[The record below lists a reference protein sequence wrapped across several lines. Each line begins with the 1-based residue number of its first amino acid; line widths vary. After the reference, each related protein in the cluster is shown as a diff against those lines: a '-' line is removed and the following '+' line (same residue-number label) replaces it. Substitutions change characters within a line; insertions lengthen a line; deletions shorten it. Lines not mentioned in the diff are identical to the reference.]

1 MRMRAFV
8 PSCYNNPQAAYSF
21 SKVLWFCQLYP
32 RESSLLGMEKE
43 NIPPTKKAKV
53 SLSLKKSRKPRF
65 QPVSEDKLKGMTVPY
80 VPKNTEQSSKWAM
93 TNFREW
99 FDSYNERNAE
109 NTCPEEVLSPSCR
122 SDVLC
127 KWLCVFV
134 TETRSKFG
142 KPYPPKTIM
151 SLLAGIL
158 RHMRHSNPDY
168 PNFLSKESTSFV
180 SFQVTL
186 DNLFKILRS
195 DGVGAHSGQTEGISS
210 EEENTLWLS
219 GVMNSVSPKGLLRC
233 KFFYVGKSFCLRGG
247 EEHRCLTL
255 SQFTRLHK
263 PDRYVYS
270 EKSSKNRQGGLYQAK
285 MDHKT
290 VTVYLLDLYIS
301 KFPKGAVDNDLFY
314 CKPMASAP
322 LDASCPWYFNVPIG
336 KNTLSKMVADMCA
349 EAGLSGKKT
358 NHSLRVSG
366 TSCLFEAGVPE
377 KLIQQRTG
385 HRTLESLRMYER
397 VTDKQQLAVSKV
409 LTGEKNTYEDAER
422 DIENSVFEGAEKVRP
437 ISTNCNITSQSSL
450 MPSSAGVQ
458 YNNCTFYG
466 APGVPSIPQPLPP
479 MYAVYSPFQ
488 HSSYESYSSYQR
500 PRYRESRLDPDD
512 SGQMYR
518 L

>member
-1 MRMRAFV
+1 
-8 PSCYNNPQAAYSF
+8 
-21 SKVLWFCQLYP
+21 
-32 RESSLLGMEKE
+32 
-43 NIPPTKKAKV
+43 
-53 SLSLKKSRKPRF
+53 
-65 QPVSEDKLKGMTVPY
+65 
-80 VPKNTEQSSKWAM
+80 
-93 TNFREW
+93 
-99 FDSYNERNAE
+99 
-109 NTCPEEVLSPSCR
+109 
-122 SDVLC
+122 
-127 KWLCVFV
+127 
-134 TETRSKFG
+134 
-142 KPYPPKTIM
+142 M

-158 RHMRHSNPDY
+158 HHMRHSNPDY

-195 DGVGAHSGQTEGISS
+195 DGVGADSGQTEGISS

-233 KFFYVGKSFCLRGG
+233 VFFYVGKSFCLRGG

-263 PDRYVYS
+263 PHRYVYS

-285 MDHKT
+285 MYHKT
-290 VTVYLLDLYIS
+290 VTIVANPEVKERCPVYLLDLYIS
-301 KFPKGAVDNDLFY
+301 KLPKGAVDNDLFY

-422 DIENSVFEGAEKVRP
+422 DIDNSVFEGAEKVRP

-450 MPSSAGVQ
+450 M
-458 YNNCTFYG
+458 
-466 APGVPSIPQPLPP
+466 L
-479 MYAVYSPFQ
+479 VYSTTTVHSMVPLVFHPFRNHYHPCMQ
-488 HSSYESYSSYQR
+488 FIHLFNIALMNRIPVISAHRIQKA
-500 PRYRESRLDPDD
+500 
-512 SGQMYR
+512 G
-518 L
+518 